1 MENST
6 SGVQVQVVL
15 MEDPCKRTTQ
25 WLQSLQ
31 NTTPP
36 TPPLTS
42 LDHSNIT
49 NFFESFCLKGIQIKQ
64 ITHGR
69 LLCTFT
75 VPPRL
80 VEESGHWRA
89 PALMTL
95 VDNLCGGA
103 IVSCG
108 LPMKVSVDYN
118 VSYISPVKV
127 HDEIE
132 IDARVMGHK
141 GGLST
146 VVVELRNKGT
156 GELVAYARQTMHNV
170 RVFNQ
175 KTPLSKI

>member
-1 MENST
+1 M
-6 SGVQVQVVL
+6 
-15 MEDPCKRTTQ
+15 
-25 WLQSLQ
+25 
-31 NTTPP
+31 
-36 TPPLTS
+36 
-42 LDHSNIT
+42 
-49 NFFESFCLKGIQIKQ
+49 
-64 ITHGR
+64 
-69 LLCTFT
+69 
-75 VPPRL
+75 
-80 VEESGHWRA
+80 
-89 PALMTL
+89 
-95 VDNLCGGA
+95 
-103 IVSCG
+103 SCG

>member
-1 MENST
+1 
-6 SGVQVQVVL
+6 
-15 MEDPCKRTTQ
+15 
-25 WLQSLQ
+25 
-31 NTTPP
+31 
-36 TPPLTS
+36 
-42 LDHSNIT
+42 
-49 NFFESFCLKGIQIKQ
+49 
-64 ITHGR
+64 
-69 LLCTFT
+69 
-75 VPPRL
+75 
-80 VEESGHWRA
+80 
-89 PALMTL
+89 MTL
-95 VDNLCGGA
+95 VDNLCGGV